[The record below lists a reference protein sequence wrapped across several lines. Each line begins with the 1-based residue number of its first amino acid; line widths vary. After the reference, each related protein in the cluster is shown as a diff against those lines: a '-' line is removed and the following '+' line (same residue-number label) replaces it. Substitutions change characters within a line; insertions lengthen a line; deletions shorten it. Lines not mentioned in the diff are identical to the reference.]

1 MGEDAQDSAQIIG
14 ILRADHG
21 HIKDLMARLRG
32 AADKAEQDRVLAEL
46 FLDLRI
52 LSVLEQ
58 QLFYPSLAP
67 VIDQKQIA
75 ELGKE
80 LYFMLT
86 LMLELESTYASEAPL
101 ESTLALLSE
110 RFEQHVRKDEG
121 LFKQMEKWAVDWRS
135 QLTSMAERMESYRIE
150 LKQKLCRKLTDCQ
163 GENRFQ
169 SSHLIRRRCA

>member
-1 MGEDAQDSAQIIG
+1 MGEDAQGSAQVIG
-14 ILRADHG
+14 MLRADHG
-21 HIKDLMARLRG
+21 HIKDLMARLRS

-58 QLFYPSLAP
+58 QFFYPSLAP
-67 VIDQKQIA
+67 VVDQKQIA

-110 RFEQHVRKDEG
+110 RFEQHVHKDEG
-121 LFKQMEKWAVDWRS
+121 LFRQMEKWAVDWRS
-135 QLTSMAERMESYRIE
+135 QLASMADRMETYRIE
-150 LKQKLCRKLTDCQ
+150 LKQKLCRKLTDCR
-163 GENRFQ
+163 GESRFQ
-169 SSHLIRRRCA
+169 PPFSIRRRCA

>member
-1 MGEDAQDSAQIIG
+1 MGDDAQGSAQVIG

-21 HIKDLMARLRG
+21 HIKELMSRLQT
-32 AADKAEQDRVLAEL
+32 ADKAEQDRVLAEL

-58 QLFYPSLAP
+58 QFFYPSLSQI
-67 VIDQKQIA
+67 VDEKQIS

-86 LMLELESTYASEAPL
+86 LMLELESTYASKAPL
-101 ESTLALLSE
+101 ESTLSLLSE

-121 LFKQMEKWAVDWRS
+121 LFRQMEKWAVDWRT
-135 QLTSMAERMESYRIE
+135 QLASVADKMQTYRVE
-150 LKQKLCRKLTDCQ
+150 LKEKLCRKLSDCQ
-163 GENRFQ
+163 GESRFQ
-169 SSHLIRRRCA
+169 PPLLIRRRCA